1 MTASVLFLDYDGVI
15 ADSMGAKA
23 EALADAFAPYT
34 EDRAGV
40 ADGFRRHAGSG
51 RELIFD
57 RIYEDL
63 IGEPLDGATRQR
75 ILGTF
80 LDRIDAINA
89 AIGLFPGVHGFIQGQ
104 AAKRLVA
111 VVTGV
116 PQEEAKRQL
125 ERLGLAPFLAS
136 VHGATRETPK
146 HIHMGRFLEARAIAP
161 ADALFVGDSHA
172 DMREAALA
180 GIPFVGI
187 GEPAFFAA
195 RHAARRG
202 SPPARPRAA
211 HRRVSPA
218 SALRLSRKKT
228 GIRRDLV
235 GHRAA
240 GGSHPRNRLQRP
252 RIFPCLRPPQCVR
265 SRTSW
270 RDDGAGDARRAPHH
284 GPGYRTGTAWP
295 ERGAVRKSRSQPRS
309 ACSTWARCSAR

>member
-1 MTASVLFLDYDGVI
+1 MGVKVLFLDYDGVI

-34 EDRAGV
+34 QDRAGV

-63 IGEPLDGATRQR
+63 IGESLDQPTRQR
-75 ILGTF
+75 ILCVF

-89 AIGLFPGVHGFIQGQ
+89 AIGLFPGVRNFIEGQ

-116 PQEEAKRQL
+116 PQEEAERQL
-125 ERLGLAPFLAS
+125 ERLGLATFLAS

-161 ADALFVGDSHA
+161 ANALFVGDSQA

-180 GIPFVGI
+180 GVPFVGI
-187 GEPAFFAA
+187 GEPAFFAKGA
-195 RHAARRG
+195 PLAVAP
-202 SPPARPRAA
+202 SLP
-211 HRRVSPA
+211 
-218 SALRLSRKKT
+218 
-228 GIRRDLV
+228 DL
-235 GHRAA
+235 A
-240 GGSHPRNRLQRP
+240 PL
-252 RIFPCLRPPQCVR
+252 I
-265 SRTSW
+265 
-270 RDDGAGDARRAPHH
+270 DG
-284 GPGYRTGTAWP
+284 
-295 ERGAVRKSRSQPRS
+295 
-309 ACSTWARCSAR
+309 

>member
-1 MTASVLFLDYDGVI
+1 MPVKVLFLDYDGVI

-63 IGEPLDGATRQR
+63 IGEPLDRPTRER
-75 ILGTF
+75 ILGVF

-89 AIGLFPGVHGFIQGQ
+89 AIGLFPGVYAFIQAQ

-116 PQEEAKRQL
+116 PQEEAERQL
-125 ERLGLAPFLAS
+125 GRLGLAPFLAS

-146 HIHMGRFLEARAIAP
+146 HVHMGRVLEARSIAP

-172 DMREAALA
+172 DMRESAKARV
-180 GIPFVGI
+180 PFVGI
-187 GEPAFFAA
+187 GEAAFFAA
-195 RHAARRG
+195 GAPVAVL
-202 SPPARPRAA
+202 PRL
-211 HRRVSPA
+211 P
-218 SALRLSRKKT
+218 
-228 GIRRDLV
+228 DL
-235 GHRAA
+235 A
-240 GGSHPRNRLQRP
+240 PL
-252 RIFPCLRPPQCVR
+252 L
-265 SRTSW
+265 
-270 RDDGAGDARRAPHH
+270 DG
-284 GPGYRTGTAWP
+284 
-295 ERGAVRKSRSQPRS
+295 
-309 ACSTWARCSAR
+309 

>member
-1 MTASVLFLDYDGVI
+1 MGVKVLFLDYDGVI

-34 EDRAGV
+34 LDRAGV
-40 ADGFRRHAGSG
+40 SDGFRRHAGSG

-63 IGEPLDGATRQR
+63 IGEPLDEPTREC
-75 ILGTF
+75 ILGVF
-80 LDRIDAINA
+80 LDRLDAINA
-89 AIGLFPGVHGFIQGQ
+89 AIGLFPGVHGFVEGQ

-116 PQEEAKRQL
+116 PQEEAERQL
-125 ERLGLAPFLAS
+125 GRLGLLPFFAS

-195 RHAARRG
+195 G
-202 SPPARPRAA
+202 GPLTVFPRL
-211 HRRVSPA
+211 P
-218 SALRLSRKKT
+218 
-228 GIRRDLV
+228 DL
-235 GHRAA
+235 A
-240 GGSHPRNRLQRP
+240 PL
-252 RIFPCLRPPQCVR
+252 L
-265 SRTSW
+265 
-270 RDDGAGDARRAPHH
+270 DG
-284 GPGYRTGTAWP
+284 
-295 ERGAVRKSRSQPRS
+295 
-309 ACSTWARCSAR
+309 